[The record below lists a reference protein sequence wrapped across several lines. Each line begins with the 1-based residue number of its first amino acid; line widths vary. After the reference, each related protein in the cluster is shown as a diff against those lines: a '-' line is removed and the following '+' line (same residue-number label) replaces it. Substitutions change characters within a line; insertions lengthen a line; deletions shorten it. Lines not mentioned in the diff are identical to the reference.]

1 MNNHF
6 PSLFDNNVLE
16 KVDSNTVLVE
26 VALDA
31 VMEDRDSTR
40 ITLQK
45 IHISRS
51 FRVRTLIKYLKFV

>member
-6 PSLFDNNVLE
+6 PSLFDKKVLE

-31 VMEDRDSTR
+31 IDRNRDSTR

-45 IHISRS
+45 NSYFAQFSSAH
-51 FRVRTLIKYLKFV
+51 LN

>member
-6 PSLFDNNVLE
+6 PSLFDNNILE

-31 VMEDRDSTR
+31 VDR
-40 ITLQK
+40 
-45 IHISRS
+45 RS
-51 FRVRTLIKYLKFV
+51 

>member
-16 KVDSNTVLVE
+16 KVDCNTVLVE

-31 VMEDRDSTR
+31 APSMEDRDSTL

-45 IHISRS
+45 NS
-51 FRVRTLIKYLKFV
+51 YFVQFSSAHFN

>member
-31 VMEDRDSTR
+31 VMEDRDT
-40 ITLQK
+40 
-45 IHISRS
+45 
-51 FRVRTLIKYLKFV
+51 FVHFFS

>member
-6 PSLFDNNVLE
+6 PSLFDNKVLE

-31 VMEDRDSTR
+31 IDR
-40 ITLQK
+40 
-45 IHISRS
+45 RS
-51 FRVRTLIKYLKFV
+51 

>member
-6 PSLFDNNVLE
+6 LPLFDNNVLE

-31 VMEDRDSTR
+31 VDRS
-40 ITLQK
+40 
-45 IHISRS
+45 S
-51 FRVRTLIKYLKFV
+51 